1 MELKMEIGLDQ
12 LIQAIKQLPA
22 RQFAKLK
29 AEINNTVPEK
39 TDKEAF
45 KAFLLQ
51 APVFTDE
58 QINLIEEAR
67 KSMNRWGKN

>member
-29 AEINNTVPEK
+29 AEINNAVPEK
-39 TDKEAF
+39 TDKESF

-51 APVFTDE
+51 APIFTDE

-67 KSMNRWGKN
+67 KSMNKWGKS

>member
-22 RQFAKLK
+22 KQLARLK
-29 AEINNTVPEK
+29 AELNNAVPERS
-39 TDKEAF
+39 DKEAF

-58 QINLIEEAR
+58 QINLIQDAR
-67 KSMNRWGKN
+67 KSMNKWGKS